1 MALTQFKPTTP
12 GRRGLILV
20 DRSDLHKG
28 KPEKSL
34 IEGLRKKGG
43 RNNNG
48 RITARRRGGGPCRG
62 HAAFCCAARLGC
74 FDVERQI
81 IKKHSPSEWER

>member
-48 RITARRRGGGPCRG
+48 RITARRRGGGHLRRERSG
-62 HAAFCCAARLGC
+62 HICLDVGGFLRRFVCQCLG
-74 FDVERQI
+74 
-81 IKKHSPSEWER
+81 